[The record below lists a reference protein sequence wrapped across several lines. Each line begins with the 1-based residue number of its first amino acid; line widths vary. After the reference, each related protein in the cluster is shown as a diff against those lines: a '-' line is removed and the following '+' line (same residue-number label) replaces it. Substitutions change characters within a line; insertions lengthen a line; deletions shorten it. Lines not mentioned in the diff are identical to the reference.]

1 MNILLYARVS
11 TDEQTLEPQWI
22 ELREYAARMKWAV
35 VGEFSDVLSG
45 AKAARPGLDAMLA
58 RCAAGGV
65 GAVLVV
71 KLDRLGRSVLN
82 VVQLV
87 EKLDAMKVGAV
98 CVSQGI
104 DTREG
109 SSCGRMI
116 LGVMAAFAQFERD
129 LIRERTR
136 AGLRAARA
144 AGKVVGRVSAV
155 APAGADARRAVV
167 QAWRAETGGR
177 GVRRL
182 AEMLGGVSTGT
193 AAKWAREYAQEME
206 RRRGLAED
214 EMEVGT

>member
-11 TDEQTLEPQWI
+11 TDEQTLDPQWI
-22 ELREYAARMKWAV
+22 ELREYAARQRWTV
-35 VGEFSDVLSG
+35 TGEFSEVLSG

-58 RCAAGGV
+58 RCSAGGV

-87 EKLDAMKVGAV
+87 EKLDAMKVGVV

-144 AGKVVGRVSAV
+144 AGKVLGRMSVL
-155 APAGADARRAVV
+155 APPEVNQRALVV
-167 QAWRAETGGR
+167 DAWRNETGGR

-182 AEMLGGVSTGT
+182 AKMLGGVSLAT
-193 AAKWAREYAQEME
+193 AAKWAKEYAPGMS
-206 RRRGLAED
+206 
-214 EMEVGT
+214 VG

>member
-11 TDEQTLEPQWI
+11 TDDQTLEPQWI
-22 ELREYAARMKWAV
+22 ELREYASRQKWTV
-35 VGEFSDVLSG
+35 VAEFSDVISG
-45 AKAARPGLDAMLA
+45 GKAARPGLDSMLA
-58 RCAAGGV
+58 RCALGGI
-65 GAVLVV
+65 GAVVVV

-87 EKLDAMKVGAV
+87 EKLDKMKVGVV

-136 AGLRAARA
+136 AGLRAAKA
-144 AGKVVGRVSAV
+144 AGKEIGKLSPV
-155 APAGADARRAVV
+155 APSGGDARAAVV
-167 QAWRAETGGR
+167 AAWRAETGGKS
-177 GVRRL
+177 VRRL
-182 AEMLGGVSTGT
+182 AEMLGGVSSAT
-193 AAKWAREYAQEME
+193 AAKWAKEYQATLVPAAME
-206 RRRGLAED
+206 EEA
-214 EMEVGT
+214 